1 MGQVL
6 FIVWRESVEAL
17 LVVGILYT
25 WLKNGGATART
36 GLPYLWSGVAAGILL
51 ALALGAALVGFS
63 EILSGNAQTY
73 FQISMVLIAA
83 ILIVQMVF
91 WMRKHGRTLKTDLVT
106 SLESNV
112 ATGKWWGVFLLTA
125 LAIAREGSE
134 TAVFLY
140 GIGLGQQNESTG
152 MLILAA
158 VLGLALAFLTFYI
171 LQLGG
176 KIFSWRR
183 FFQITEIIL
192 LFLAAG
198 LLVTGI
204 EKLADVLIENV
215 DWLTS
220 ADFTTTLMM
229 PVWNSTWLLDDNTTF
244 GGLVAMLTGYRAQP
258 PLLSLVIYAIYW
270 AIILIAFRALRRPGS
285 SRPAMQS
292 REAKTTLS

>member
-25 WLKNGGATART
+25 WLKNGGDEART
-36 GLPYLWSGVAAGILL
+36 GLPYLWGGVAAGILL
-51 ALALGAALVGFS
+51 ALGLGAALVGFS

-73 FQISMVLIAA
+73 FQIAMVLIAA

-91 WMRKHGRTLKTDLVT
+91 WMRKHGRTLKSDLVS

-112 ATGKWWGVFLLTA
+112 ATGSWWGVFLLTA

-152 MLILAA
+152 MLVLAA
-158 VLGLALAFLTFYI
+158 ALGLALALLTFYI

-183 FFQITEIIL
+183 FFQVTEVIL

-198 LLVTGI
+198 LLLTGL
-204 EKLADVLIENV
+204 EKLIDLLVENI
-215 DWLTS
+215 DWVAS
-220 ADFTTTLMM
+220 ADFVTTLMT
-229 PVWNSTWLLDDNTTF
+229 PVWNSSWLLDDSSTA
-244 GGLVAMLTGYRAQP
+244 GSLVAMLTGYRAQP
-258 PLLSLVIYAIYW
+258 ILMSVVIYAAYW
-270 AIILIAFRALRRPGS
+270 LFIVFALRRPRTQRS
-285 SRPAMQS
+285 AVQNHQAK
-292 REAKTTLS
+292 AKTS